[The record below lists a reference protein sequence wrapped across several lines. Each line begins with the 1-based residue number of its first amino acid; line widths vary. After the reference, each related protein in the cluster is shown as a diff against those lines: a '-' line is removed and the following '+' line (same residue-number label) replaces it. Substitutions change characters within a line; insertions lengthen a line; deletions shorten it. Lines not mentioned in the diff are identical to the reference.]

1 MADKSQ
7 KAPLSQ
13 QEYEVGDLFV
23 TETALTLKL
32 MPSKKSGTVP
42 IAWFAKDGG
51 VTNVKRAAKDIQF
64 LVGKIM
70 GPKLLV
76 RGLVV
81 TTDQGSDTDLVRM
94 RLSEAVTK
102 AGFTVIA

>member
-1 MADKSQ
+1 MPE
-7 KAPLSQ
+7 KAQ

-32 MPSKKSGTVP
+32 LPSRKTGTVS
-42 IAWFAKDGG
+42 IRWFAKNGG
-51 VTNVKRAAKDIQF
+51 VINVRAAAKDIQV
-64 LVGKIM
+64 LVGKIQ
-70 GPKLLV
+70 GRKLMV

-81 TTDQGSDTDLVRM
+81 TTDQGRDTDLVRT

-102 AGFTVIA
+102 AGFKVIA